1 MSISSC
7 LAWAMAALLILS
19 PSLTL
24 SVSAQDT
31 PTSITLTFY
40 NDAGE
45 PIEAATQTIPRASC
59 VNFNPDLLVGGY
71 ASVVASEPHAAL
83 NLYPNLYCAFLSKS
97 TVGFWNNTDP
107 VPNTLSVRYEGLA
120 PNTVPG
126 TLTDTAFPPNMY
138 VQPRIPDPEGGANP
152 EDWVLDPEKG
162 KIVVILVAAVLGVGV
177 SAGLYTVYQAA
188 QYKPPPKKNKEKKF
202 KGLQTKKV
210 KKKDAYYQKP
220 VKEANT
226 TAPLL
231 SNMTPPG
238 TPGYPTSKSSEAL
251 LVSSSTT
258 SSFSSPVARGSMQE
272 RRTHETPVLID
283 MQETNLGSKS
293 SSNTISSGKTL
304 ASVNNQNNS
313 PPRRVPGGPSP
324 GPVPTN
330 TGVKPSTIT
339 VSSSTPPP
347 PPKSSGNNARTP
359 LNMSAPSVSSPLAPS
374 FNADLI
380 QFTPPMTQLY
390 QLRPQSQQQ
399 QQPPQQRSSFQP
411 QPFQQYPPPPSLQKQ
426 QPRPGFP
433 QLQQRPQHPQI
444 TTQYQPPSMNLQSPP
459 TSPTGRGGFGGPRG
473 DMGGRG
479 VYGSPPGRDGYS
491 GGGGYGQRPPQSYQG
506 QQGRSMSPPA
516 RAMSP
521 PARAMSP
528 PARSRSPPTRAMSPS
543 GPTSPTGRGS
553 SSGILVPIQSTHNSN
568 GGYVLPPPSINPGF
582 QPQQY
587 RQQQQRPPR
596 PADTS
601 RSR

>member
-71 ASVVASEPHAAL
+71 ASVVASERHAAL

-107 VPNTLSVRYEGLA
+107 VLNTLSVRYEGLA
-120 PNTVPG
+120 PNTAPG

-177 SAGLYTVYQAA
+177 SAGLYAVYQAA

-238 TPGYPTSKSSEAL
+238 TPGYPTDKTSKSSEAL

-272 RRTHETPVLID
+272 RRTYETPVLID

-293 SSNTISSGKTL
+293 SSNTISSGRTM
-304 ASVNNQNNS
+304 ASVNSQNNS
-313 PPRRVPGGPSP
+313 PPRRVPGGPGP
-324 GPVPTN
+324 GPVSTN

-411 QPFQQYPPPPSLQKQ
+411 QPYQQYPPPPSLQKQ

-444 TTQYQPPSMNLQSPP
+444 TTQYQPPSMNSQSPP

-479 VYGSPPGRDGYS
+479 GYGSPPGRGGYS
-491 GGGGYGQRPPQSYQG
+491 GGGGYGQRPLQSYQG

-521 PARAMSP
+521 PARSM
-528 PARSRSPPTRAMSPS
+528 SPPTRAMSPS

-553 SSGILVPIQSTHNSN
+553 SNGILVPLQPTHNSN
-568 GGYVLPPPSINPGF
+568 GGYVLPPPSINPGV